1 MGQSQRQTWIENLAQ
16 FLRDGEKL
24 IFDYSDINENDLY
37 QNHRITKEATI
48 ESLNKLSSKD
58 MYSILISNTVN
69 KPT

>member
-1 MGQSQRQTWIENLAQ
+1 MNRKLHVFLAQ